1 MAPGSSET
9 LTMVPAPF
17 TRVQPALALAASRP
31 DTDLR
36 LAVLA
41 AHAGLSAFHL
51 HRLLSAVA
59 GETPKAYTLRL
70 RLGHGA
76 ARLLTG
82 RQSVLDVAL
91 SCGFNSHE
99 AFSRAFRRQFGLT
112 PRAYR
117 QQGFAT
123 PVTPAQ
129 ASAHAGLVQR
139 VGPCVGLYHVR
150 SGGPPEGIT

>member
-1 MAPGSSET
+1 MAPASSET
-9 LTMVPAPF
+9 LTLAPAPF

-82 RQSVLDVAL
+82 AAVGARRRAVVRASTATKR
-91 SCGFNSHE
+91 
-99 AFSRAFRRQFGLT
+99 SRG
-112 PRAYR
+112 
-117 QQGFAT
+117 
-123 PVTPAQ
+123 
-129 ASAHAGLVQR
+129 
-139 VGPCVGLYHVR
+139 R
-150 SGGPPEGIT
+150 SGGSSA